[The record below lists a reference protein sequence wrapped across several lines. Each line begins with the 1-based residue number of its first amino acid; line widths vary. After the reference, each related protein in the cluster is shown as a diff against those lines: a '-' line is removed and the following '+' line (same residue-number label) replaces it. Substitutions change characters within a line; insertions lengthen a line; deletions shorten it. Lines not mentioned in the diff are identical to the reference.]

1 MFVSFMHQ
9 VIFTA
14 LVARITRR
22 VAGMCVMRLG
32 QGVLLATQA
41 LMRRGT
47 DWPTPRWLR
56 RGSAFGQIAGV
67 ATVAV
72 AARQLGP
79 ALTPS
84 PLPTENARLRH
95 DGLYG
100 QVRHPIY
107 SGVLLISTTR
117 AAGSGNRRQVGAVAL
132 LIALLNYKARFE
144 ETALSE
150 RFPEYASYA
159 ASTPRFM
166 PARR

>member
-1 MFVSFMHQ
+1 MTSRERLGP
-9 VIFTA
+9 A
-14 LVARITRR
+14 LVA
-22 VAGMCVMRLG
+22 G
-32 QGVLLATQA
+32 QGVLLAAQA

-56 RGSAFGQIAGV
+56 LTSALGQLAGV
-67 ATVAV
+67 ATATV
-72 AARQLGP
+72 AAGQLGP

-95 DGLYG
+95 DGVYG

-107 SGVLLISTTR
+107 SGVLLISTAR
-117 AAGSGNRRQVGAVAL
+117 AAGSGNRRQVGAAAL

-144 ETALSE
+144 EAALRE

-159 ASTPRFM
+159 ASTPRFV
-166 PARR
+166 PAPR

>member
-1 MFVSFMHQ
+1 MTRRGGLGAASAPPGAMPRARLG
-9 VIFTA
+9 TA
-14 LVARITRR
+14 LVA
-22 VAGMCVMRLG
+22 G

-107 SGVLLISTTR
+107 SGV
-117 AAGSGNRRQVGAVAL
+117 
-132 LIALLNYKARFE
+132 
-144 ETALSE
+144 
-150 RFPEYASYA
+150 
-159 ASTPRFM
+159 
-166 PARR
+166 